1 MKKTPGLR
9 PRGAAAA
16 PLGSGYLGI
25 APIASLVLI
34 AVAAAWSIVLWRRLR
49 DWRGGMLT
57 LLFAAMTAHQFVR
70 VLEWQRTGAFASG
83 PAWRPE
89 ELHLLVE
96 ALLAAL
102 LVGLFDIAL
111 RGRLQ
116 MVARLDRE
124 QRLMS
129 RAEGLS
135 GSGCWTRKAGSDMLE
150 WSEGMYRLY
159 GVERGAFTPTI
170 DAVRALVLEEDRRAF
185 DAAIEG
191 AGDSHLE
198 HRVVRPGG
206 ELRILRTDAHADLDH
221 DGRLLRTYGAVHDV
235 TSQRAAADA
244 LRASRDRAESAAVA
258 RSGFLASMS
267 HEIRT
272 PMTAILGYAD
282 LLLDPEVTT
291 DQRAEYVETI
301 RASGSHLLGL
311 LNDVLDLS
319 KIEAGR
325 LTVESIETD
334 CVALAGEVAR
344 LFRPRAAARGLTVE
358 VEAGPDDLVIRT
370 DPTRLRQILMNLVGN
385 AIKFTERG
393 GVTIRV
399 EAEAAAGPRL
409 PVRFT
414 VVDTGV
420 GMSPEQQQRIF
431 EPFRQGSNC
440 TTRRFGGTGLGL
452 AICQR
457 LAFLLAGEIE
467 VESTPGEGSAFTF
480 AMLAE
485 RATRR
490 ATAPSDLGPQPV
502 APDTNLAGRVLLV
515 EDAEVNRRLFTTL
528 LQRFGL
534 SVESAADGEQ
544 AVRAAED
551 ARRAGRAFDLI
562 FMDVEMPVMDGL
574 EATSRLRAAGH
585 ATPIIALTAHAMPG
599 DRDRCL
605 GAGCSDFLSKPVERR
620 QLRSVCAAWLRAEPR
635 RASA

>member
-1 MKKTPGLR
+1 LGL
-9 PRGAAAA
+9 
-16 PLGSGYLGI
+16 

-34 AVAAAWSIVLWRRLR
+34 AVAAAWSVALWRRLR

-57 LLFAAMTAHQFVR
+57 LLLVAMTAHQFVR
-70 VLEWQRTGAFASG
+70 VLEWKRTGAFATG

-89 ELHLLVE
+89 EMHLLVE
-96 ALLAAL
+96 SLLAAL
-102 LVGLFDIAL
+102 TVGLFDIAL

-116 MVARLDRE
+116 MLARIDRE

-129 RAEGLS
+129 RAEELAGS
-135 GSGCWTRKAGSDMLE
+135 GSWTRRAGSDLLE
-150 WSEGMYRLY
+150 WSEGMYRLH
-159 GVERGAFTPTI
+159 GVERAAFTPTI
-170 DAVRALVLEEDRRAF
+170 DAVRALVVEEDRPAF
-185 DAAIEG
+185 DAALSG
-191 AGDSHLE
+191 AGDTHLE
-198 HRVVRPGG
+198 HRIVRPGG
-206 ELRILRTDAHADLDH
+206 ETRILRTDAHVDLDSE
-221 DGRLLRTYGAVHDV
+221 GRPMRTYGAVHDV
-235 TSQRAAADA
+235 TSQRAAEDA

-282 LLLDPEVTT
+282 LLLDPEATD

-334 CVALAGEVAR
+334 CVALANEVAR
-344 LFRPRAAARGLTVE
+344 LFRPRAMARGLSVE
-358 VEAGPDDLVIRT
+358 VEAGAKDLVIRT

-393 GVTIRV
+393 GVTICV
-399 EAEAAAGPRL
+399 EADAGAGVRL

-420 GMSPEQQQRIF
+420 GMSAEQQQRIF

-452 AICQR
+452 AICRR
-457 LAFLLAGEIE
+457 LADLLGGDI
-467 VESTPGEGSAFTF
+467 VVHSTPGEGSAFTF

-490 ATAPSDLGPQPV
+490 VAAPSSVGPQPL

-528 LQRFGL
+528 LTRFGL
-534 SVESAADGEQ
+534 TVETAADGEQ
-544 AVRAAED
+544 AVRAAEG

-585 ATPIIALTAHAMPG
+585 ATPIVALTAHAMPG

-605 GAGCSDFLSKPVERR
+605 GAGCSDFLAKPVERR
-620 QLRSVCAAWLRAEPR
+620 HLRAVCAAWLRAEPL